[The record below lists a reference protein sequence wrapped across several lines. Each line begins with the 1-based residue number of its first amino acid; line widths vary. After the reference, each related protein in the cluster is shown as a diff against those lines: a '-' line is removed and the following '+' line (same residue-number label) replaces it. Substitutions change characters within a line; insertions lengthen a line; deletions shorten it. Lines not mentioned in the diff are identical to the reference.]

1 MESQFLVKNTTE
13 IMPKHLTILHI
24 CAIME
29 ENPIIVIGYSTSLT
43 QSGDGLKGGI
53 NMSAL
58 GKFVGLLVGQPVE
71 EPAPAPA
78 SASAQVPVKS
88 VKLKFAKYDRSM
100 LKKWI
105 VMLAWYGRHQES
117 GPKFTDAMW
126 EKVVQAARE
135 RKKEDIEFPVLFEPT
150 QDFHKW
156 SYEYDHRN
164 RDESIS
170 WDKWYE
176 LSPYEREMY
185 TPAIHLSIKGENE
198 STVYDVSYD
207 RFHKTDPN
215 FAQRFHAAFW
225 KLAEP
230 LLDMK
235 LDKNQV
241 DFTDSVPEKIQG
253 GNMPQTAIGDGELC
267 EAVFRWKLSPADF
280 AKLSSKKKKKLL
292 KQLRRIE
299 KLLHETIQ
307 SLVNAGD
314 NEPKRESSPKKDDLD
329 WFVEAIATL
338 ETEGTVSA
346 SFLKE
351 TEEKVESRLAI
362 NDGDREL
369 TFLFFEA
376 SDKYETIVKKAEE
389 LRKAKKDESTPDP
402 KLEPKDKKDV
412 PVSDYTKYQGKGT
425 IRTLSAW
432 LKLAERMTA
441 EGEDAGL
448 VQLKA
453 EIAASAYD
461 GLPAEGGDACQMLA
475 ARSASGKCAI
485 NEPPRVLLAARD
497 EDIKV
502 LAAMSD
508 GSGS

>member
-1 MESQFLVKNTTE
+1 
-13 IMPKHLTILHI
+13 
-24 CAIME
+24 
-29 ENPIIVIGYSTSLT
+29 
-43 QSGDGLKGGI
+43 
-53 NMSAL
+53 MSAL
-58 GKFVGLLVGQPVE
+58 GKFVGLLAGQPAE
-71 EPAPAPA
+71 ESAPAKL
-78 SASAQVPVKS
+78 PVES

-105 VMLAWYGRHQES
+105 VMLAWYRADIHRKES
-117 GPKFTDAMW
+117 RCTDSTW
-126 EKVVQAARE
+126 EKIVRAAKE
-135 RKKEDIEFPVLFEPT
+135 GKKEDIEILVLFKPT
-150 QDFHKW
+150 QDFHQW
-156 SYEYDHRN
+156 GFEYDHRN
-164 RDESIS
+164 RGDESIS

-176 LSPYEREMY
+176 LPPYEREMY
-185 TPAIHLSIKGENE
+185 TPAIHITVKGENGG
-198 STVYDVSYD
+198 TVYNGSYD

-215 FAQRFHAAFW
+215 FAQRFHDAFW

-241 DFTDSVPEKIQG
+241 DFSDSVPEKIQG

-280 AKLSSKKKKKLL
+280 AKLSNKKKIKLL
-292 KQLRRIE
+292 KQLRQIE
-299 KLLHETIQ
+299 RLLHETIQ

-329 WFVEAIATL
+329 WFVEAIAAL

-376 SDKYETIVKKAEE
+376 SDKYEILVKKAEE
-389 LRKAKKDESTPDP
+389 LRKAKKDEPTPNP
-402 KLEPKDKKDV
+402 KPEPKDKKDT
-412 PVSDYTKYQGKGT
+412 PTPDFTKYQGKGT
-425 IRTLSAW
+425 IRPLSAW
-432 LKLAERMTA
+432 EKLADDKTKAGA
-441 EGEDAGL
+441 EVGLLQFKGEIKAG
-448 VQLKA
+448 
-453 EIAASAYD
+453 AYD
-461 GLPAEGGDACQMLA
+461 GISAEGADACQMLA
-475 ARSASGKCAI
+475 ARAASGKCVLD
-485 NEPPRVLLAARD
+485 PPKFLLDARD

>member
-1 MESQFLVKNTTE
+1 
-13 IMPKHLTILHI
+13 
-24 CAIME
+24 
-29 ENPIIVIGYSTSLT
+29 
-43 QSGDGLKGGI
+43 
-53 NMSAL
+53 MSVL
-58 GKFVGLLVGQPVE
+58 GKFVGLLAGQPAGESAPVKKS
-71 EPAPAPA
+71 APAK
-78 SASAQVPVKS
+78 VPVES
-88 VKLKFAKYDRSM
+88 VKLKLTKYDRSM

-105 VMLAWYGRHQES
+105 VMLAWYRADIHREEES
-117 GPKFTDAMW
+117 RCTDSTW
-126 EKVVQAARE
+126 EKIVQAAKE
-135 RKKEDIEFPVLFEPT
+135 GKKEDIEIPILFKPT
-150 QDFHKW
+150 QKYHEWGFV
-156 SYEYDHRN
+156 YDHRN
-164 RDESIS
+164 RDEYIP
-170 WDKWYE
+170 WYEWYE

-185 TPAIHLSIKGENE
+185 TPAIHITVKGENGG
-198 STVYDVSYD
+198 TVYDKTYD

-215 FAQRFHAAFW
+215 FAQRFHDAFW

-253 GNMPQTAIGDGELC
+253 GNMPQTAIGDGKLC

-280 AKLSSKKKKKLL
+280 AKLSNKKKKKLL
-292 KQLRRIE
+292 KQLCRIE
-299 KLLHETIQ
+299 ELLHEAIQ
-307 SLVNAGD
+307 ALVNAGD

-376 SDKYETIVKKAEE
+376 SDKYEIIVKKAEE
-389 LRKAKKDESTPDP
+389 LRKAKKDEPTP
-402 KLEPKDKKDV
+402 KSKDKEDV

-425 IRTLSAW
+425 IRPLSAW
-432 LKLAERMTA
+432 EKLADDKTKAGA
-441 EGEDAGL
+441 EVGLLQFKGEIKAG
-448 VQLKA
+448 
-453 EIAASAYD
+453 AYD
-461 GLPAEGGDACQMLA
+461 GISAEGADACQMLA
-475 ARSASGKCAI
+475 ARAASGKCVLD
-485 NEPPRVLLAARD
+485 PPKFLLDARD

>member
-1 MESQFLVKNTTE
+1 
-13 IMPKHLTILHI
+13 
-24 CAIME
+24 
-29 ENPIIVIGYSTSLT
+29 
-43 QSGDGLKGGI
+43 
-53 NMSAL
+53 MSAL
-58 GKFVGLLVGQPVE
+58 GKFVGLLAGQPAGE
-71 EPAPAPA
+71 SAPAKE

-105 VMLAWYGRHQES
+105 VMLAWYRADIRS
-117 GPKFTDAMW
+117 PGPKFTDAMW

-150 QDFHKW
+150 QDFHQW

-185 TPAIHLSIKGENE
+185 TPAIHITVKGENGG
-198 STVYDVSYD
+198 TVYDKTYD

-215 FAQRFHAAFW
+215 FAQRFHDAFW

-253 GNMPQTAIGDGELC
+253 GNMPQTAIGDGKLC

-280 AKLSSKKKKKLL
+280 AQLSNKKKGKLL
-292 KQLRRIE
+292 KQLLQIE
-299 KLLHETIQ
+299 KLLHEAIQ
-307 SLVNAGD
+307 ALINAGD
-314 NEPKRESSPKKDDLD
+314 NEPKRKSGSKKDDLD
-329 WFVEAIATL
+329 WFVEAIAAL

-376 SDKYETIVKKAEE
+376 SDKYKILVKKAEE
-389 LRKAKKDESTPDP
+389 LRKAKKDEPTP
-402 KLEPKDKKDV
+402 KSKDKEDV

-425 IRTLSAW
+425 IRPLSAW
-432 LKLAERMTA
+432 EKLADEKLKLARKLACSSSREKSRLEPMTA
-441 EGEDAGL
+441 SLQKALTL
-448 VQLKA
+448 VRCSL
-453 EIAASAYD
+453 
-461 GLPAEGGDACQMLA
+461 
-475 ARSASGKCAI
+475 R
-485 NEPPRVLLAARD
+485 EPPVANACSTPLSFCWTQGTM
-497 EDIKV
+497 I
-502 LAAMSD
+502 
-508 GSGS
+508 